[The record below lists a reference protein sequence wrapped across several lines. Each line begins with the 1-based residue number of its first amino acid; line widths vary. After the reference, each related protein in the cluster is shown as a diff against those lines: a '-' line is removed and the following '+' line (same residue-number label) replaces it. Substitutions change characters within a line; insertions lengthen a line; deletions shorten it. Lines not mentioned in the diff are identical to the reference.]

1 MGVGDDRT
9 TTPADEG
16 AGADQPLRDPQA
28 GSGPLGSA
36 PGAPADERRSV
47 AAVVDPPVVEHRHR
61 DIQGGVARA
70 SVFGASDGLVSNV
83 SLILGVAGANP
94 PSSVVRLAGIA
105 GLIAGAVSMA
115 AGEYVSMRA
124 QTELFERE
132 LELERIEIR
141 RNPHVETVEL
151 TQIYQ
156 SRGIDPDTARTMAT
170 EVMRDPER
178 ALETHAREELGIDPQ
193 SLGSPLRAA
202 ASSFLAF
209 AVGAILPLLPWFV
222 TDGWTAIIA
231 SVVLGVIGAGVLGFA
246 LGSFTGRS
254 RAFSAARQILIA
266 VVASGVTFG
275 IGALLGV
282 STS

>member
-1 MGVGDDRT
+1 MAAGDDRT
-9 TTPADEG
+9 ATSPAGGGALPAEPAPSTP
-16 AGADQPLRDPQA
+16 
-28 GSGPLGSA
+28 
-36 PGAPADERRSV
+36 PAQI
-47 AAVVDPPVVEHRHR
+47 DPPVVEHRHR

-94 PSSVVRLAGIA
+94 TGDFVRLAGIA
-105 GLIAGAVSMA
+105 GLVAGAVSMA

-170 EVMRDPER
+170 EVMSDPDR
-178 ALETHAREELGIDPQ
+178 ALEAHAREELGIDPQ

-202 ASSFLAF
+202 ASSFAAF
-209 AVGAILPLLPWFV
+209 AIGAALPLIPWLF
-222 TDGWTAIIA
+222 TEGWPAIIA
-231 SVVLGVIGAGVLGFA
+231 SVVLGILGAAFLGFA
-246 LGSFTGRS
+246 LGTFTGRS
-254 RAFSAARQILIA
+254 RLFSAGRQVLIA
-266 VVASGVTFG
+266 TVAAGVTFG
-275 IGALLGV
+275 IGSLLGV
-282 STS
+282 STTG